1 MTLPVIAAVVGV
13 AIGLVLH
20 RPAAAVV
27 VAVFAALLTA
37 GRLSLALVAARERTP
52 ILRIGDDGLTHR
64 SMGFIS
70 WSEVND
76 VRTVTGPIGR
86 ILEIEVAD
94 PMFMLPSTRSS
105 FVRKHLPDY
114 PTIEIPEAEL
124 DVPVESVRQAIAA
137 HLTRISRNS

>member
-1 MTLPVIAAVVGV
+1 MSDAEPHGDVAGERRAAELEVVSPRRKRLAGLTLPVIAAVVGV

-64 SMGFIS
+64 SMGFIP

-86 ILEIEVAD
+86 I
-94 PMFMLPSTRSS
+94 
-105 FVRKHLPDY
+105 
-114 PTIEIPEAEL
+114 
-124 DVPVESVRQAIAA
+124 
-137 HLTRISRNS
+137 